1 MKIIHALGLFVLKK
15 KKSKEMIIK
24 QVILAG
30 KRCIQ
35 ITITKKILN
44 DDYNR

>member
-1 MKIIHALGLFVLKK
+1 MKIIHALGLFVLK